1 MNLEKFA
8 LFSRHIIAMHS
19 EINESHGKVVKYITP
34 TLDVRSGEVFAI
46 TFTGFGWSSRVLR
59 SLDRDFYQDC
69 MDDLHKPTTVIVD
82 GTASSEVAA
91 IMNQPKVFWSNNVA
105 G

>member
-1 MNLEKFA
+1 MLM
-8 LFSRHIIAMHS
+8 SP
-19 EINESHGKVVKYITP
+19 G
-34 TLDVRSGEVFAI
+34 
-46 TFTGFGWSSRVLR
+46 
-59 SLDRDFYQDC
+59 RDFYQDC
-69 MDDLHKPTTVIVD
+69 MDELHKPTTVIVD